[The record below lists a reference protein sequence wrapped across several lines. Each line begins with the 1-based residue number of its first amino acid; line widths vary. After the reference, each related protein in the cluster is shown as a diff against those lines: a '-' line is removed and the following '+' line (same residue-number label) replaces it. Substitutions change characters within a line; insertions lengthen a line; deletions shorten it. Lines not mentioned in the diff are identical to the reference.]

1 MLVTFVEFEF
11 DLLSRKRYVL
21 LFCIKLLY
29 ILIVYKQQM
38 NNQEKDNK
46 NGNELKEDINLKKV
60 SVKRVYFNDSAFNI
74 ECI

>member
-1 MLVTFVEFEF
+1 
-11 DLLSRKRYVL
+11 
-21 LFCIKLLY
+21 
-29 ILIVYKQQM
+29 M

-74 ECI
+74 GCI

>member
-1 MLVTFVEFEF
+1 
-11 DLLSRKRYVL
+11 
-21 LFCIKLLY
+21 
-29 ILIVYKQQM
+29 M

-60 SVKRVYFNDSAFNI
+60 SVKRVYSNYSTFNI

>member
-1 MLVTFVEFEF
+1 
-11 DLLSRKRYVL
+11 
-21 LFCIKLLY
+21 
-29 ILIVYKQQM
+29 M